1 MITLDALFENK
12 ESLDDL
18 AKNLTKEDIKFL
30 IELLN
35 EKNDEIR
42 YAAFLTLKSRSK
54 LQNDVYD
61 YFEVFEKKLIC
72 ENSYQRS
79 LGIKLL
85 AENVR
90 WDKENKF
97 DDVIDAYLVHTDDE
111 KFITARQTI
120 QSINEWIAFKQDL
133 FSTVINKLL
142 SIDIQKRKDSQRKL
156 LLMDILTVLSTIDK
170 IEHFDKITKYVTTAL
185 TGGILDAK
193 SIKQVKNMF
202 D

>member
-1 MITLDALFENK
+1 MITLDCLLENK
-12 ESLDDL
+12 ENLDDL
-18 AKNLTKEDIKFL
+18 AKDLTKEDIKFL
-30 IELLN
+30 IELLG

-54 LQNDVYD
+54 IKNDVYD
-61 YFEVFEKKLIC
+61 YFDVFEKKLIS

-79 LGIKLL
+79 LGIMLL

-90 WDKENKF
+90 WDNENRF
-97 DDVIDAYLVHTDDE
+97 NYVIDAYLAHTDDE

-120 QSINEWIAFKQDL
+120 QSINEWIAGKPDL
-133 FSTVINKLL
+133 FDIVINKLL

-156 LLMDILTVLSTIDK
+156 LLMDILTVLSAIDK
-170 IEHFDKITKYVTTAL
+170 IEHFDTITEYVSTAL
-185 TGGILDAK
+185 TGGMLDTK

-202 D
+202 N

>member
-1 MITLDALFENK
+1 MITLDDLLENK
-12 ESLDDL
+12 NNLDDL
-18 AKNLTKEDIKFL
+18 ARILTKEDTKLL
-30 IELLN
+30 IDLLN

-54 LQNDVYD
+54 IQSDVYD
-61 YFEVFEKKLIC
+61 YFDIFEKKLIS

-79 LGIKLL
+79 LGIMLL

-90 WDKENKF
+90 WDTENKF
-97 DDVIDAYLVHTDDE
+97 NNVINAYLEHTDDD

-120 QSINEWIAFKQDL
+120 QSINEWIAGKPDL
-133 FSTVINKLL
+133 FDIVINKLL

-156 LLMDILTVLSTIDK
+156 LLMDILTVLSAIDK
-170 IEHFDKITKYVTTAL
+170 IEHFDIITEYVSTAL
-185 TGGILDAK
+185 TGGMLDVK

-202 D
+202 A